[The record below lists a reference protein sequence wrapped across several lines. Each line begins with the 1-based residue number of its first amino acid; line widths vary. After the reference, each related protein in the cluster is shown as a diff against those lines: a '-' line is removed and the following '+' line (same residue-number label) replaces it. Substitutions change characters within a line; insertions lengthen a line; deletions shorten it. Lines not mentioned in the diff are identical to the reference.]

1 MSPSVYQHEYV
12 EWSSEIRNQS
22 HDLSEGDLKQGEEK
36 YDEREAIKEASR
48 IDEAQVQDEKRIE
61 PIVVRRRSFLG
72 SESIANIF
80 EVAPRGGYRAGLIHC
95 LLVRSRRLGPIGTTE
110 FRLYLQGANGQGGSS
125 GKLEEDRLL
134 LVAIPQTAGSFN
146 LFNMARG
153 SVEGALTRKSGNFVG
168 EFVRASGPSRST
180 VGALGLQR
188 ATAFLLHGNKSH
200 TELAAAAFHKP
211 SLSRHVHDGPRP
223 RNLNILL
230 PGLNARRRPS
240 LEKSNDDLCT
250 SGSSLTLLETLQDRV
265 TSGVDASPPWAGF
278 RPSTSRNATTSDGT
292 EPRLFE
298 VKAPAFDGTA
308 YRLDFNGRASVPSVK
323 NMQLVE
329 ACDRSDV
336 VLQLA
341 KVSTNDFH
349 LDFKGPFNA
358 LQALAVALAQF
369 SY

>member
-1 MSPSVYQHEYV
+1 
-12 EWSSEIRNQS
+12 
-22 HDLSEGDLKQGEEK
+22 
-36 YDEREAIKEASR
+36 
-48 IDEAQVQDEKRIE
+48 
-61 PIVVRRRSFLG
+61 
-72 SESIANIF
+72 
-80 EVAPRGGYRAGLIHC
+80 
-95 LLVRSRRLGPIGTTE
+95 
-110 FRLYLQGANGQGGSS
+110 
-125 GKLEEDRLL
+125 
-134 LVAIPQTAGSFN
+134 
-146 LFNMARG
+146 
-153 SVEGALTRKSGNFVG
+153 
-168 EFVRASGPSRST
+168 